1 MGPYRTSILS
11 RDKWQMTTGRKS
23 TNYWKSGPDDI
34 VLTTSPINEGT
45 YLSQTD
51 RRYQNWPRRMTR
63 GQHQHEDTWGCWS
76 HEYHSSLSITLSLL
90 SSDRDDTNEEDYGRY
105 CVTCVAAGLEEEP
118 DSQGK
123 MQNHRGQQESCDHV
137 LETFESRWS
146 TWIPSLQETPRNPK
160 SPVAITLPTWTA
172 SNLLYLLSLADHFVH
187 PSRERETQ
195 AALFPIWYPE
205 PRLFQASK
213 LSLV

>member
-1 MGPYRTSILS
+1 
-11 RDKWQMTTGRKS
+11 
-23 TNYWKSGPDDI
+23 
-34 VLTTSPINEGT
+34 
-45 YLSQTD
+45 
-51 RRYQNWPRRMTR
+51 MTR
-63 GQHQHEDTWGCWS
+63 GQHGTTWDCWR
-76 HEYHSSLSITLSLL
+76 HEYYSSLSITLSLL
-90 SSDRDDTNEEDYGRY
+90 SLDRDNTDKKDHG
-105 CVTCVAAGLEEEP
+105 VTCVAAGLEEEP

-123 MQNHRGQQESCDHV
+123 TQNHRGQQESCDHV

-160 SPVAITLPTWTA
+160 SRVAITVAHMDGFQPT
-172 SNLLYLLSLADHFVH
+172 LLAIACGSFCTSV
-187 PSRERETQ
+187 PRERETQ

>member
-1 MGPYRTSILS
+1 MIS
-11 RDKWQMTTGRKS
+11 KS
-23 TNYWKSGPDDI
+23 T
-34 VLTTSPINEGT
+34 
-45 YLSQTD
+45 Q
-51 RRYQNWPRRMTR
+51 RMTR
-63 GQHQHEDTWGCWS
+63 GQHGTTWDCWR
-76 HEYHSSLSITLSLL
+76 HEYYSSLSITLSLL
-90 SSDRDDTNEEDYGRY
+90 SLDRDNTDKKDHG
-105 CVTCVAAGLEEEP
+105 VTCAAAGLEEEP

-146 TWIPSLQETPRNPK
+146 TWIPSLQETPPEIPCRNY
-160 SPVAITLPTWTA
+160 VAHMDGFQPTL
-172 SNLLYLLSLADHFVH
+172 LAIACGSFCTSV
-187 PSRERETQ
+187 PRERETQ